1 MILDLMSDI
10 ASKMSLLTK
19 YKGDKGH
26 KSPSDANCDV
36 TDGEGSTQEDKVEV
50 GMGLT

>member
-26 KSPSDANCDV
+26 KSPSDGDNRGGATADAISWKLFS
-36 TDGEGSTQEDKVEV
+36 STK
-50 GMGLT
+50 